1 LIAPLSVALLILV
14 AGLAF
19 NLHLQTRTE
28 YPPPIL
34 DPEFQL
40 WVSDPSVGSRP
51 MVWDLDY
58 VKGAG
63 DQVKLQ
69 KATLF
74 DRNALEMQLFQN
86 GTDNKWVYVHL
97 TQKIDGARLTALFDM
112 EVSVWAFAEPSCAC
126 ELVSNSQPVIF
137 GIETNDETHVLT
149 FIFSNT
155 TYQPQQSP
163 THRTIILP
171 TAPGEWTLHT
181 INLAREYDNAQW
193 KRPDNLSFMIIFEAP
208 SSAEGWQT
216 AYLHDFSWTMKSNIT
231 TARQGNQE
239 STLMLGQR
247 GEVELTNAK
256 EIICEVVCRVA
267 ASCGGSSRTPPN
279 SVTMV

>member
-1 LIAPLSVALLILV
+1 LVAPLSLVLLILV
-14 AGLAF
+14 AVLAF

-40 WVSDPSVGSRP
+40 WVSDPTLGSRP

-58 VKGAG
+58 AKGAG

-97 TQKIDGARLTALFDM
+97 IQKIDGARLRALFDM
-112 EVSVWAFAEPSCAC
+112 EVNVWAFAEPSCAC
-126 ELVSNSQPVIF
+126 KVVSNSQPVIF

-149 FIFSNT
+149 FIFSDT
-155 TYQPQQSP
+155 TFELQQSP
-163 THRTIILP
+163 THRTVILP
-171 TAPGEWTLHT
+171 TPPGEWALHT

-193 KRPDNLSFMIIFEAP
+193 KRPDNLSFMVIFEAP
-208 SSAEGWQT
+208 GSAGGWHT
-216 AYLHDFSWTMKSNIT
+216 AYLHHFSWTMRSSIT
-231 TARQGNQE
+231 PAQQGDQE
-239 STLMLGQR
+239 STPLLGQR
-247 GEVELTNAK
+247 PEVESTNVT
-256 EIICEVVCRVA
+256 EIICEATYRVL
-267 ASCGGSSRTPPN
+267 AS
-279 SVTMV
+279 

>member
-1 LIAPLSVALLILV
+1 VGLLILV

-19 NLHLQTRTE
+19 NLNLQTETE

-40 WVSDPSVGSRP
+40 WVSDPTVGSRP

-58 VKGAG
+58 AKGAG

-69 KATLF
+69 QTTLS

-86 GTDNKWVYVHL
+86 GTDDKWVYVHL
-97 TQKIDGARLTALFDM
+97 IQKIDGARLTALFDM
-112 EVSVWAFAEPSCAC
+112 EVSVWALVEPSCAC
-126 ELVSNSQPVIF
+126 ELVSNPQAVIF

-155 TYQPQQSP
+155 TYEPQQSP

-171 TAPGEWTLHT
+171 TAPGEWTMHT

-193 KRPDNLSFMIIFEAP
+193 KRPESLSFMIIFEAS

-216 AYLHDFSWTMKSNIT
+216 AYLHHFSWTRRSNVT
-231 TARQGNQE
+231 PAQQGNQE
-239 STLMLGQR
+239 SAPMIAQR
-247 GEVELTNAK
+247 REAVLTKAK
-256 EIICEVVCRVA
+256 EITSVRVCRVV
-267 ASCGGSSRTPPN
+267 ASCGSSSRAPPN

>member
-1 LIAPLSVALLILV
+1 VVLLILV
-14 AGLAF
+14 AGLGF

-40 WVSDPSVGSRP
+40 WVSDLTLGSRP

-58 VKGAG
+58 AKGAG

-69 KATLF
+69 KATLS
-74 DRNALEMQLFQN
+74 DRNALEIQIFQN

-97 TQKIDGARLTALFDM
+97 IQKIDGARLRALFDM

-126 ELVSNSQPVIF
+126 KLVLNSQPVIF

-155 TYQPQQSP
+155 AYELQQSP
-163 THRTIILP
+163 IHRTIILP
-171 TAPGEWTLHT
+171 TAPGEWTVHT
-181 INLAREYDNAQW
+181 IDLAREYDIAQW
-193 KRPDNLSFMIIFEAP
+193 KRPDNLSFMVIFEVP
-208 SSAEGWQT
+208 GSAGGWHT
-216 AYLHDFSWTMKSNIT
+216 AYLHHFSWTMRSNIT
-231 TARQGNQE
+231 PAQQGNQE
-239 STLMLGQR
+239 STPMLGQR
-247 GEVELTNAK
+247 QEVEVTNAN
-256 EIICEVVCRVA
+256 EIMCEGACGVL
-267 ASCGGSSRTPPN
+267 ASCCSSRTPPN
-279 SVTMV
+279 SVIRV